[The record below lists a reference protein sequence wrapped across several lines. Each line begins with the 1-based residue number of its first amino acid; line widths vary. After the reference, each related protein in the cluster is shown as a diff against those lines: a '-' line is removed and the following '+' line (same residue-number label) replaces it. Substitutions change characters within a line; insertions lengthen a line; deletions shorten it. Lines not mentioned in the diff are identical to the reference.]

1 MRPARSLYAYG
12 QEPLCVRARAFMCN
26 TPISLSPAFFKCRYD
41 DQGAFFAIRTD
52 AVRAFPIQVCLFPI
66 KNALSP
72 YKNGLSPLRYAF
84 SPSKMHFPRTS
95 MGVPLSIQ
103 SKLQLNS
110 PSMQD
115 YVRLSK
121 NPEDQNRML
130 RHL

>member
-1 MRPARSLYAYG
+1 
-12 QEPLCVRARAFMCN
+12 MCN

-41 DQGAFFAIRTD
+41 DQGAFFAISTD
-52 AVRAFPIQVCLFPI
+52 AVRAFPIQVCIFPI

-72 YKNGLSPLRYAF
+72 YKYGLSPLRYAF
-84 SPSKMHFPRTS
+84 SPSKMHFPLIS
-95 MGVPLSIQ
+95 MGFPHSGMHFPIKNALSPHKYGLSLSIQ

-121 NPEDQNRML
+121 KP
-130 RHL
+130 